1 MSIFLLY
8 TPPHSTFDLSFFG
21 VNVHRMEHRHTTSKE
36 AYTFLITC
44 TLVKRILSFL
54 PPEKKKKKNPRMDE
68 LMCRRRE
75 KREEMNEERPI
86 GSLSCFGFKI
96 DGGPPTV
103 SLLEVDWVRVPT
115 LYCNIKCTPAGRES
129 SENMTSNRSRTRT
142 NRRRERKADRTL
154 GFTVNFLVEFVGS
167 IKVLKEKQTKKLRPY
182 VYAMYALF
190 SRRFPSANLAN
201 VGSSGFYV
209 HPSLAGPIG

>member
-115 LYCNIKCTPAGRES
+115 LYCNTKCTPVIRRKPDLEQITDKNQQTQRKG
-129 SENMTSNRSRTRT
+129 SRQDTR
-142 NRRRERKADRTL
+142 
-154 GFTVNFLVEFVGS
+154 FTVNFLVEFVGS

>member
-21 VNVHRMEHRHTTSKE
+21 VNVHRMKHRHTTSKE

-115 LYCNIKCTPAGRES
+115 LYCNIKCTPVIRRKPDLEQITDKNQQTQRKES
-129 SENMTSNRSRTRT
+129 RQDTR
-142 NRRRERKADRTL
+142 
-154 GFTVNFLVEFVGS
+154 FHS
-167 IKVLKEKQTKKLRPY
+167 KL
-182 VYAMYALF
+182 
-190 SRRFPSANLAN
+190 SRRIRRIYQGTKRKTNKETPPVCLCN
-201 VGSSGFYV
+201 VCF
-209 HPSLAGPIG
+209 IQ

>member
-115 LYCNIKCTPAGRES
+115 LYCNIKCTPVIRRKPDLEQITDKNQQTQRKG
-129 SENMTSNRSRTRT
+129 SRQDTR
-142 NRRRERKADRTL
+142 
-154 GFTVNFLVEFVGS
+154 FTVNFLVEFVGS

>member
-1 MSIFLLY
+1 
-8 TPPHSTFDLSFFG
+8 
-21 VNVHRMEHRHTTSKE
+21 MEHRHTTSKE

-96 DGGPPTV
+96 NRGHQQS

-115 LYCNIKCTPAGRES
+115 LYCNIKCTPVIRRKPDLEQITDKNQQTQRKG
-129 SENMTSNRSRTRT
+129 SRQDTR
-142 NRRRERKADRTL
+142 
-154 GFTVNFLVEFVGS
+154 FTVNFLVEFVGS

>member
-115 LYCNIKCTPAGRES
+115 LYCNIKCTPVIRRKPDLEQITDKNQQTQRKG
-129 SENMTSNRSRTRT
+129 SRQDTR
-142 NRRRERKADRTL
+142 
-154 GFTVNFLVEFVGS
+154 FTVNFLVEFVGS
-167 IKVLKEKQTKKLRPY
+167 IKVLKEKQTKN
-182 VYAMYALF
+182 
-190 SRRFPSANLAN
+190 SARMSMQCMLYS
-201 VGSSGFYV
+201 VGGFICQ
-209 HPSLAGPIG
+209 PRNR

>member
-1 MSIFLLY
+1 MYIEWNTDIQRQKKLIRFLL
-8 TPPHSTFDLSFFG
+8 PAHL
-21 VNVHRMEHRHTTSKE
+21 SKE
-36 AYTFLITC
+36 FYHFC
-44 TLVKRILSFL
+44 PRKR
-54 PPEKKKKKNPRMDE
+54 KKKKNPRMDE

-115 LYCNIKCTPAGRES
+115 LYCNIKCTPVIRRKPDLEQITDKNQQTQRKG
-129 SENMTSNRSRTRT
+129 SRQDTR
-142 NRRRERKADRTL
+142 
-154 GFTVNFLVEFVGS
+154 FTVNFLVEFVGS
-167 IKVLKEKQTKKLRPY
+167 IKVLKEKQTKNSARMSMQCMLYSVGGFICQPRKRWLLR
-182 VYAMYALF
+182 
-190 SRRFPSANLAN
+190 
-201 VGSSGFYV
+201 FYV

>member
-68 LMCRRRE
+68 LMCRRGE
-75 KREEMNEERPI
+75 KRERERGETKEHHPI
-86 GSLSCFGFKI
+86 GSLSCFGLEI
-96 DGGPPTV
+96 NRGHQQS
-103 SLLEVDWVRVPT
+103 SLLEVGWVRVPT
-115 LYCNIKCTPAGRES
+115 LYCT
-129 SENMTSNRSRTRT
+129 
-142 NRRRERKADRTL
+142 
-154 GFTVNFLVEFVGS
+154 
-167 IKVLKEKQTKKLRPY
+167 
-182 VYAMYALF
+182 
-190 SRRFPSANLAN
+190 
-201 VGSSGFYV
+201 
-209 HPSLAGPIG
+209 